1 MPFCCDKI
9 QEASL
14 FFSCKISEATPMLP
28 YLCHPSAVLSSE
40 LVHSLF
46 PLYQSKITYISS
58 FTLLHIGSETQGFA
72 VHDIKLTV
80 VNSPSVGTKFQH
92 AEIYS

>member
-1 MPFCCDKI
+1 MPFWCDKI

-14 FFSCKISEATPMLP
+14 FFPLKLLKPHLSV
-28 YLCHPSAVLSSE
+28 CHPSAVLSSE
-40 LVHSLF
+40 LVHSLL

-58 FTLLHIGSETQGFA
+58 FTLLHIGSEMQGFA